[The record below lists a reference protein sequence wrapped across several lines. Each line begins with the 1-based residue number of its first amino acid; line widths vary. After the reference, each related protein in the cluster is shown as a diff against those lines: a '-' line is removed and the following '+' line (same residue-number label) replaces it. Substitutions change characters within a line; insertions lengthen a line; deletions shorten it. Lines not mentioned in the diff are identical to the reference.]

1 MDYTIDDLRGRW
13 VNKGTHECKIFLD
26 QLYELGLI
34 PSRFDVSY
42 FGGDVIAVC
51 DGDFVVGLWREEN
64 TCLTNDRMF
73 IPKPQWSI
81 YTNDKPLCELT
92 DEQAAALFNWWR
104 SGGET
109 EFKLA
114 GDNPWNSNYPM
125 SFPTWNSNVAY
136 RAKQKSECELFVDVA
151 VSVYDGRTGLSES
164 AMSLAAQM
172 MFKSG
177 KFKLVEDNNK

>member
-51 DGDFVVGLWREEN
+51 DGDFVVGLWWEEN
-64 TCLTNDRMF
+64 TCLTNDKMF
-73 IPKPQWSI
+73 TIKPRWSI
-81 YTNDKPLCELT
+81 YTNDKPLSELS
-92 DEQAAALFNWWR
+92 DAQYGKMRRAH
-104 SGGET
+104 
-109 EFKLA
+109 
-114 GDNPWNSNYPM
+114 DNGATVQSLNEDGYG
-125 SFPTWNSNVAY
+125 FQDVGLPTWIINGIY
-136 RAKQKSECELFVDVA
+136 RIKQKSECELFVDVA

-164 AMSLAAQM
+164 AMSLAAEM

-177 KFKLVEDNNK
+177 KFKMVEGNNK